1 MGDLF
6 AALAKAVAGV
16 VLALESVIAG
26 SVPAVVPTH
35 LSGHAPASVVAAR
48 AAPLATPKSSDV
60 VSGRLLVRYRAGTT
74 NDAAD
79 QLERAH
85 GAAKNGEIRQ
95 LGVRVL
101 QVPEGSEAAVLGALA
116 ADPRVEFAE
125 RDQTVA
131 ITNTTPNDYWWPSQW
146 SQVKTRTN
154 AAWDLTAG
162 SSSVVIAVLD
172 TGVDLSQPDLEGK
185 LVAGYNVVSGSADP
199 TDDNGHGTWAAGVA
213 GAASNNS
220 IGVAS
225 YCWRCSLMPVKVL
238 GADGS
243 GTMSNVATGI
253 TWASDHGARVI
264 SMSLAGTTGTSTLQS
279 AVQYAHAHGVVLVAA
294 SGNYGNATPTYPAAY
309 PEVLGVAG
317 SDPNDALYSWSD
329 YGSWVKLAAPGCNY
343 TTGRSGW
350 YGSFCGTSAATPAVA
365 GIAGLAFSYA
375 PTTSNTMV
383 ESAIESSSVKLGS
396 AVTYGRVDAYG
407 TLLALGA
414 PPASGSPTPTMTPAP
429 TVAPSPT
436 ATPTPSP
443 SPSPTLAPTPS
454 PTSTPTPAIPAT
466 STTTFSG
473 AVTTKNNSRA
483 FSLATGSGNATATL
497 TFSKASPLT
506 LAVYASDGTV
516 LATQTGPSALSLS
529 VSLSAG
535 STQLVVSGTA
545 QSSFTLT
552 VSYPSP

>member
-466 STTTFSG
+466 ATTTFSG

>member
-6 AALAKAVAGV
+6 AALAKAVVGL
-16 VLALESVIAG
+16 VLAVQSMIAG
-26 SVPAVVPTH
+26 AAPAVVPAQQ
-35 LSGHAPASVVAAR
+35 SAPAQASVAASS
-48 AAPLATPKSSDV
+48 AAPLAQPKVSHA
-60 VSGRLLVRYRAGTT
+60 VSGRLLIRYRAGTT

-85 GAAKNGEIRQ
+85 GAAKNGDIRQ

-101 QVPEGSEAAVLGALA
+101 QVPEGSETAALRALA

-154 AAWDLTAG
+154 VAWDLTAG

-172 TGVDLSQPDLEGK
+172 TGIDLSQPDLQGK
-185 LVAGYNVVSGSADP
+185 LVSGYNVLSGGADP
-199 TDDNGHGTWAAGVA
+199 ADDNGHGTWAAGVA

-243 GTMSNVATGI
+243 GTMSNVAAGI

-294 SGNYGNATPTYPAAY
+294 SGNYGNASPTYPAAY
-309 PEVLGVAG
+309 PEVLSVAG

-383 ESAIESSSVKLGS
+383 ESAIESSAVKLGS

-414 PPASGSPTPTMTPAP
+414 PAASGSPTITPAP
-429 TVAPSPT
+429 SAAPSAT

-454 PTSTPTPAIPAT
+454 PASTAAPAPPAAA
-466 STTTFSG
+466 TTTFSG

-483 FSLATGSGNATATL
+483 FSLATGSGTAAATL

-506 LAVYASDGTV
+506 LTVYGSDGAV
-516 LATQTGPSALSLS
+516 LATQTTTSGLSMSITLS
-529 VSLSAG
+529 GG
-535 STQLVVSGTA
+535 SVQLVVSGTA

>member
-1 MGDLF
+1 
-6 AALAKAVAGV
+6 
-16 VLALESVIAG
+16 
-26 SVPAVVPTH
+26 
-35 LSGHAPASVVAAR
+35 
-48 AAPLATPKSSDV
+48 
-60 VSGRLLVRYRAGTT
+60 
-74 NDAAD
+74 
-79 QLERAH
+79 
-85 GAAKNGEIRQ
+85 
-95 LGVRVL
+95 
-101 QVPEGSEAAVLGALA
+101 
-116 ADPRVEFAE
+116 
-125 RDQTVA
+125 
-131 ITNTTPNDYWWPSQW
+131 
-146 SQVKTRTN
+146 
-154 AAWDLTAG
+154 
-162 SSSVVIAVLD
+162 
-172 TGVDLSQPDLEGK
+172 
-185 LVAGYNVVSGSADP
+185 
-199 TDDNGHGTWAAGVA
+199 
-213 GAASNNS
+213 
-220 IGVAS
+220 
-225 YCWRCSLMPVKVL
+225 
-238 GADGS
+238 
-243 GTMSNVATGI
+243 
-253 TWASDHGARVI
+253 
-264 SMSLAGTTGTSTLQS
+264 MSLAGTTGTSTLQS

-375 PTTSNTMV
+375 PTTSNTIV

-466 STTTFSG
+466 ATTTFSG